1 MKTRIEW
8 QRIRPIACE
17 QICWPV
23 KIRVRAK
30 PPLLAPRL
38 PPVFPASPLLGY
50 RILRKRRVPSRWY
63 SRPRAEPPD
72 TYDWRI
78 LGEQDVQTAE

>member
-1 MKTRIEW
+1 MRTRIGW
-8 QRIRPIACE
+8 QQIRPIAFE
-17 QICWPV
+17 RICWPV

-38 PPVFPASPLLGY
+38 PPVFPASPSRGY
-50 RILRKRRVPSRWY
+50 RLAWTRRAPGWLY
-63 SRPRAEPPD
+63 SRPRQDLPD

-78 LGEQDVQTAE
+78 FGEQDIQTQE